1 MEDTPFSE
9 EVSEGGLSRRG
20 LLKRGVVAGVGITA
34 LAGLG
39 VEAAGARPIA
49 KAQRARRT
57 AVDTVR
63 WVSPRGTL
71 EVMDDYNLLIPMQL
85 GYYKTLNIN
94 AKLTP
99 GDASGNLPQ
108 VAAGQQDMGYAS
120 PGVYT
125 ASLDADVPV
134 MSIWEQYPAQVFD
147 FVLPAKSKITH
158 PRQLK
163 GKTIGLYNIGWKG
176 IVDPMLAEVGV
187 NPKTVKY
194 REFGPQWVQ
203 AVSLG
208 LADSGLMWEG
218 LRAQILGLSYFG
230 SGTGDLK
237 FLIGSEWGSK
247 GPSNSYQVRSAD
259 LDDPQKVDVYT
270 RFLAGSVM
278 GFEFCRVN
286 PRAAAQITYETY
298 PGLQK
303 VISPQVAVDSL
314 MQLASGYHTSRR
326 LPPHLYGYHYPNA
339 WTKYLNTVANLGQ
352 TKTRL
357 ALSDAVTNDL
367 VAPAN
372 AKADKAR
379 ARKDAAKF
387 KLSAAF
393 KQTTVPKGY
402 PL

>member
-1 MEDTPFSE
+1 
-9 EVSEGGLSRRG
+9 
-20 LLKRGVVAGVGITA
+20 
-34 LAGLG
+34 
-39 VEAAGARPIA
+39 
-49 KAQRARRT
+49 
-57 AVDTVR
+57 
-63 WVSPRGTL
+63 
-71 EVMDDYNLLIPMQL
+71 MDDYNLLIPMQL